1 MPHIKNALIRY
12 RIIDRCIRNNYKP
25 YPSKRDLREAC
36 EENLFGSNYGEHICD
51 STIEKDLFNMRMEHD
66 APIKYSK
73 KNGGYFY
80 EDENYTINDIPLTNE
95 DLESIQFAVN
105 TLQQF
110 RDVEMFKNFGQAI
123 DKIVDRVA
131 IESKQ
136 SLSQEDPIVQFE
148 KAFSSGGNEFL
159 PIIYEA
165 IISNRQVGFKYQSF
179 TSDEEKERIVSPL
192 LLKEY
197 RNRWYLVSFDQYKES
212 ILTFSLDRMKNV
224 VILNDQIQIPDG
236 FNPQKYFK
244 YSMGITAYNG
254 DPEKIQI
261 KADPI
266 AAKYIQSQPLH
277 HSQRILKQT
286 DQNTVFEIQVY
297 ISEELIRTLLS
308 FGGEIQILESKK
320 LIDEMKKRVKEL
332 YEKYN
337 SNH

>member
-12 RIIDRCIRNNYKP
+12 RIIDRCIRNKYKP
-25 YPSKRDLREAC
+25 FPSKRDLREAC

-66 APIKYSK
+66 APLKYSK

-80 EDENYTINDIPLTNE
+80 EDPSYSINDIPLTE
-95 DLESIQFAVN
+95 DDLESIQFAVN

-110 RDVEMFKNFGQAI
+110 RDVEMFKYFGQAI

-165 IISNRQVGFKYQSF
+165 IISKRQVGFKYQSF
-179 TSDEEKERIVSPL
+179 ISIEEKQRIVSPL

-197 RNRWYLVSFDQYKES
+197 RNRWYLISFEDSKRT

-224 VILNDQIQIPDG
+224 VILDNLLQIPEG
-236 FNPQKYFK
+236 FDSKKYFE
-244 YSMGITAYNG
+244 YSMGITAYEG
-254 DPEKIQI
+254 DPEIIQI
-261 KADPI
+261 KADSV
-266 AAKYIQSQPLH
+266 ASKYIESQPFH
-277 HSQRILKQT
+277 HSQRILNQT
-286 DQNTVFEIQVY
+286 AQHTVFEIKVF

-308 FGGEIQILESKK
+308 FGGEIEIVQSKK
-320 LIDEMKKRVKEL
+320 LIDEMKKRVSEIYL
-332 YEKYN
+332 KYN

>member
-12 RIIDRCIRNNYKP
+12 RIIDRCIRNKYKP

-36 EENLFGSNYGEHICD
+36 EENLFGSTYGEHICD

-73 KNGGYFY
+73 KNGGYYY
-80 EDENYTINDIPLTNE
+80 EDSDYSINDIPLSEE

-110 RDVEMFKNFGQAI
+110 RDVEMFKHFGQAI

-148 KAFSSGGNEFL
+148 QAFSSGGNEFL
-159 PIIYEA
+159 PLFYEA
-165 IISNRQVGFKYQSF
+165 ILSKFQVSFKYQSF
-179 TSDEEKERIVSPL
+179 TSSQEKERIVSPL

-197 RNRWYLVSFDQYKES
+197 RNRWYLISFDDSRKT
-212 ILTFSLDRMKNV
+212 ILTFSFDRMKDAT
-224 VILNDQIQIPDG
+224 ITEKSIYIPEG
-236 FNPQKYFK
+236 FDSKKYFE
-244 YSMGITAYNG
+244 YSMGITAHEGN
-254 DPEKIQI
+254 PEIIQI
-261 KADPI
+261 KAEPI
-266 AAKYIQSQPLH
+266 AAKYIESQPFH
-277 HSQRILKQT
+277 HSQRVIKQT
-286 DQNTVFEIQVY
+286 DNYTLFEIKVI

-308 FGGEIQILESKK
+308 FGGEIEIIQSKK
-320 LIDEMKKRVKEL
+320 LKDEIIKRVGEIVR
-332 YEKYN
+332 KYN
-337 SNH
+337 SKY